1 MVFNLLVD
9 DWLGALDVSVMIML
23 TIMMTFIVF
32 VVRSDSVVYWGLVVS
47 GLVMS
52 GRFVSGLSVC
62 VMVFVWLV

>member
-1 MVFNLLVD
+1 
-9 DWLGALDVSVMIML
+9 
-23 TIMMTFIVF
+23 MMTFIVF